1 MLFILIGIYFAKTC
15 ITFCAPSL
23 SLNLL
28 KLACEC
34 EVRKSSCR
42 DTYAPRCC
50 YEINYSIAPRMHPDS
65 SNEIKLDP
73 DINFPRIIAYFPFT
87 HFPICLRPRFVFW
100 RNDLIIAARST
111 KKDSREFFFCRKPVT
126 DDVNWPLY
134 TKDQPQYFIFNAD
147 KNGIGKGP
155 RATACAFWNDFLPKL
170 RDNPGNVA
178 MFRYSGGCV
187 SLNESLIANANKH

>member
-34 EVRKSSCR
+34 EVRTSSCR

-111 KKDSREFFFCRKPVT
+111 KKDSREFFFLQETCHRWCELAIVHKRSATVFYFQCRQKR
-126 DDVNWPLY
+126 NWERSSS
-134 TKDQPQYFIFNAD
+134 
-147 KNGIGKGP
+147 NGL
-155 RATACAFWNDFLPKL
+155 RFLERFPAETS
-170 RDNPGNVA
+170 R
-178 MFRYSGGCV
+178 
-187 SLNESLIANANKH
+187 